1 MTNSAQVTNLD
12 DAVYLTRLGF
22 SVFPLH
28 FPRLSS
34 SFPDSIL
41 KHPGEFTCSCHANR
55 FGQPLTDTER
65 SRGMKTEFDRGAC
78 SQIGKHPLTV
88 KPHFVNGHNS
98 ATWDVDKVAAAW
110 TKHPEANIGIGHM
123 FRWRSPTGEIIER
136 RLVAVDID
144 GSADPEA
151 DGERTI
157 AALEQKYGPLPATM
171 EVQSGRIVP
180 GRDIGG
186 RHLLYLIPLGWDG
199 VFKRTLG
206 PGVDIKLGG
215 VGYVV
220 APPSLHKSGKHY
232 GWLHIP
238 QTGFAEAPAW
248 LLAEMARPVEAS
260 GKSGPSAPIG
270 DPHEHGSILS
280 NGLHGISWHE
290 TEEGDLEAI
299 VGAIMALD
307 PDCDFNLRG
316 QRKFMSPD
324 VFKEVHWSI
333 RALQDWFAHDPRV
346 SQIAFAHAHQ
356 FAGHDEKRYFETLWN
371 YRRPNGRE
379 YGRGHLFA
387 AADRAAPGW
396 RTRLSD
402 WGRAAARRLHDDGS
416 PVQVPPHVS
425 AARMADMGGA
435 DSAGAMAGANAGSSP
450 APEAPGG
457 GGGGQAA
464 SPQRQPRKERPLIQ
478 IMGGNLSFEADAAE
492 FHLISQEEPI
502 FVRGQTLVRPITE
515 AGADCRGEV
524 TNSPALVTITPVKM
538 RDTMARNI
546 HWEKYDARAKAWLS
560 TNPSEDHAKTLL
572 SRAGSWNFPLL
583 RGVISTPT
591 LRRDGSLLSKPGYD
605 QQTKIYLER
614 PIPLPWFSEAPTKE
628 DALRALSELDALIE
642 ECAFVDDGGA
652 SRAAA
657 LSALITPGVRVSM
670 DVAPIH
676 VANAPKAGTG
686 KSFLFD
692 LAASIWLGGKC
703 PAVAAT
709 DDAVETDKRL
719 VGAVIRGL
727 PIINLDNVSGEL
739 SSDFLCQAVSQE
751 KMQIRPL
758 GTSTDTLVS
767 NTATLF
773 ASGNNIVLRG
783 DITRRA
789 ILVNLDAHMVD
800 PEQRVFKRNPMEMVR
815 QNRGHYAACALT
827 IVKAYIAAGSP
838 RQGGLTLN
846 GFEDWARMV
855 RDALMWLGCADSVI
869 TMTQAKASDPDR
881 GTLEAIITALRDVH
895 QDGDEPVYR
904 TVRAIT
910 RAPNNDACGVLE
922 EAFSDWFRGGEFN
935 LRGIGRVFLKFKG
948 QPVEFKNPDTGAI
961 VKFKLDG
968 RPNRHA
974 KIMEWAVVKA

>member
-1 MTNSAQVTNLD
+1 ML
-12 DAVYLTRLGF
+12 
-22 SVFPLH
+22 
-28 FPRLSS
+28 
-34 SFPDSIL
+34 
-41 KHPGEFTCSCHANR
+41 
-55 FGQPLTDTER
+55 
-65 SRGMKTEFDRGAC
+65 
-78 SQIGKHPLTV
+78 
-88 KPHFVNGHNS
+88 
-98 ATWDVDKVAAAW
+98 
-110 TKHPEANIGIGHM
+110 
-123 FRWRSPTGEIIER
+123 RWRSPTGEFIDRWI
-136 RLVAVDID
+136 VALDID
-144 GSADPEA
+144 GNEDPEK
-151 DGERTI
+151 DGEATI
-157 AALEQKYGPLPATM
+157 RAFEAAHQPLPPTM
-171 EVQSGRIVP
+171 TFKSGRVVP
-180 GRDIGG
+180 GRAVGG
-186 RHLLYLIPLGWDG
+186 RHLIYLVPMGWTG

-206 PGVDIKLGG
+206 AGVDIKLGDI
-215 VGYVV
+215 GYIA
-220 APPSLHKSGKHY
+220 APTSLHKSGQY
-232 GWLHIP
+232 YDFLGNAPL
-238 QTGFAEAPAW
+238 AEAPAW

-260 GKSGPSAPIG
+260 GKQGPATPIG
-270 DPHEHGSILS
+270 DPFEYGSILS
-280 NGLHGISWHE
+280 NGLHGISWQE
-290 TEEGDLEAI
+290 TVEGDLEAI

-307 PDCDFNLRG
+307 ADCDFNLRG

-324 VFKEVHWSI
+324 VFKEIHWSI

-346 SQIAFAHAHQ
+346 SKIAFAHAHQ

-371 YRRPNGRE
+371 YRRANGRE
-379 YGRGHLFA
+379 YGRGHLLA
-387 AADRAAPGW
+387 AADRASPGW

-402 WGRAAARRLHDDGS
+402 GGRAAARRLHDDGS
-416 PVQVPPHVS
+416 PVQVPAWVS
-425 AARMADMGGA
+425 ASQPAGTG
-435 DSAGAMAGANAGSSP
+435 SAPLPIAP
-450 APEAPGG
+450 APETPREAGG
-457 GGGGQAA
+457 GYPL
-464 SPQRQPRKERPLIQ
+464 SPQRQPKKERPLIQ
-478 IMGGNLSFEADAAE
+478 VMGGNLAFEADAAE
-492 FHLISQEEPI
+492 YHLINQEEPI

-614 PIPLPWFSEAPTKE
+614 PIPLPWFSDAPTKE

-758 GTSTDTLVS
+758 GTSTDALVS

-800 PEQRVFKRNPMEMVR
+800 PEQRVFKRNPLEMVR

-838 RQGGLTLN
+838 RQRGLTLN

-935 LRGIGRVFLKFKG
+935 LRGIGRIFLKFKG